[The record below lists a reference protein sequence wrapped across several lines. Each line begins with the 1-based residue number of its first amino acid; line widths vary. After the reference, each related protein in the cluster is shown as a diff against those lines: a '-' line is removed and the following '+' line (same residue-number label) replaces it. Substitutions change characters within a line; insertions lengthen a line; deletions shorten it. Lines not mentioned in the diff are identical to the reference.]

1 MGSLKSIFAVGLVA
15 AAMAGCSTLD
25 AVTDFGGSRSNFA
38 AGSAMEHQL
47 SGRDRSALSDAF
59 LTAMQSGE
67 AISWRGGKAVGA
79 VEPTGYALA
88 NLVAAPNGRIAMV
101 RDDLDLNHM
110 METELGAYVLRRS
123 GNMRT
128 GPGTDNPVIKELPA
142 GAGVEV
148 VGRVINKPW
157 MLVAI
162 DGAVS
167 GYIYQQLLI
176 KAPGTELELA
186 GGPQRRPVLCREFT
200 QRLELRGERDEWNGA
215 ACDDGT
221 GWRVA
226 PPEIDPATQPQ
237 NLLEF

>member
-1 MGSLKSIFAVGLVA
+1 MGSLKSILAMGFIA
-15 AAMAGCSTLD
+15 ASIAGCSTLD

-47 SGRDRSALSDAF
+47 SGRDRSALNDAF
-59 LTAMQSGE
+59 LTAMQTGE
-67 AISWRGGKAVGA
+67 AMPWRGGKAVGV

-88 NLVAAPNGRIAMV
+88 NLMAAPNGRIPTT
-101 RDDLDLNHM
+101 RSDLDLTHV
-110 METELGAYVLRRS
+110 METELGAYVMRRS

-128 GPGTDNPVIKELPA
+128 GPGTDNEIITELPA

-148 VGRVINKPW
+148 VGRIINKPW
-157 MLVAI
+157 MLVAV

-167 GYIYQQLLI
+167 GYIFQNLLI

-186 GGPQRRPVLCREFT
+186 GGPERRPVLCREFT
-200 QRLELRGERDEWNGA
+200 QRIEMRGRRDEWAGA
-215 ACDDGT
+215 ACNDGT